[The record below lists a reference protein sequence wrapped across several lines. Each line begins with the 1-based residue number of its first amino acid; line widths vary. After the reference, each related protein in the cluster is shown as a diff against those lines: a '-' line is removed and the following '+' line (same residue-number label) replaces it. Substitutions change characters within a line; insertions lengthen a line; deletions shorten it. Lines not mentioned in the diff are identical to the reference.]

1 MVVSCAAMLCTG
13 RATTLQLESLEQ
25 RYRSNTCSDGDSRPQ
40 WRSGDVQLLSH
51 LCLLFSQLS
60 DATMA
65 LPCEKNA
72 GAYLLWPMDSQSL
85 TSFAHRDSPPAP
97 VQGVIVMDEER
108 GRRGPSNTNLNLRF
122 ISTNGRR
129 CCALR
134 SSSPRGKWSA
144 LLTVSC
150 ALELLSLPLRPTQE
164 HAVSSSSSTGKP
176 RPQTHE
182 WRAVRPEGS
191 KKLVYL
197 MSPRSGRHTAE
208 NTVDD
213 EWAKR
218 PVSLGG
224 LESTAL

>member
-1 MVVSCAAMLCTG
+1 MAVGRCTAFVPPLLAVFTALRCNNG
-13 RATTLQLESLEQ
+13 TPLREKCGGLIALA
-25 RYRSNTCSDGDSRPQ
+25 DG
-40 WRSGDVQLLSH
+40 
-51 LCLLFSQLS
+51 
-60 DATMA
+60 
-65 LPCEKNA
+65 
-72 GAYLLWPMDSQSL
+72 SQSL

-134 SSSPRGKWSA
+134 SSSPRGKRSA

-197 MSPRSGRHTAE
+197 MSPRSGRHAAE